1 MITIQMSLL
10 LQKNIYASFCNILQ
24 AFMQDTIHQG
34 FFIVLAV
41 WILNDCT
48 QPIKWF
54 LWKPEITKRDLAKAI
69 CHKEQHSPLLG
80 S

>member
-10 LQKNIYASFCNILQ
+10 LQKNISASFCNILQ

-41 WILNDCT
+41 WILNDLHT
-48 QPIKWF
+48 ANKVVPV
-54 LWKPEITKRDLAKAI
+54 EARN
-69 CHKEQHSPLLG
+69 HKERPGQSHLS
-80 S
+80 